1 MHAAVPATARTPHVA
16 AARAG
21 SPAGSPAVTPVGGPR
36 CGAVEAARARA
47 VATARSR
54 RGARGTGTRRTAA
67 SRPGVDIS
75 GPGAGLDPG
84 RRVGAPGESA

>member
-16 AARAG
+16 AARAAAR
-21 SPAGSPAVTPVGGPR
+21 AGSPAVAPVRGPR
-36 CGAVEAARARA
+36 GGAVEAARARA
-47 VATARSR
+47 LATARSR
-54 RGARGTGTRRTAA
+54 RGARGTDTRRTNA
-67 SRPGVDIS
+67 SRPGVHTS